1 MITVSINRGALEK
14 AILDLN
20 GKIDG
25 AVGPAA
31 KVGSQIF
38 YEQVQENFRMNVQFS
53 RKPHWFYGL
62 ASKAAKNN
70 KKSKAYLFDP
80 GTLYNSIYQVYSR
93 DNSSEKR
100 AVFHIAW
107 NHQKAPYGFMVEF
120 GTSRAP
126 AHPFLNPA
134 WSRRGDVAVAV
145 KAKLMELVT

>member
-1 MITVSINRGALEK
+1 MISISINRGALEK

-20 GKIDG
+20 GKIDES
-25 AVGPAA
+25 VGPAA

-38 YEQVQENFRMNVQFS
+38 YDQVKENFRANVQFS
-53 RKPHWFYGL
+53 RKAHWFYGL
-62 ASKAAKNN
+62 ASKAAATN
-70 KKSKAYLFDP
+70 KKAYAYLFNP
-80 GTLYNSIYQVYSR
+80 GTLYDSIYQVYSR
-93 DNSSEKR
+93 DNSSDKR

-134 WSRRGDVAVAV
+134 WSRRADVAVAV
-145 KAKLMELVT
+145 KAKIMELVT